1 MRATNIK
8 WDTDGDEEILAE
20 LPREVLLPEKFKK
33 ENYMMDGVFD
43 SGSFAEDVA
52 DWLSDTYEFCVFGFD
67 YDFV

>member
-20 LPREVLLPEKFKK
+20 LPTEVLLPEKFEK
-33 ENYMMDGVFD
+33 ENYVLDGVFD
-43 SGSFAEDVA
+43 SGSFAEDVT
-52 DWLSDTYEFCVFGFD
+52 DWLTDMYEFCVFGFD